1 MTANLTARQWTPLKL
16 PPVSIIVPG
25 YNEEVTVIKTIQSLL
40 KTAYPSFEIIFI
52 DDGSK
57 DKTFELVNNAYGH
70 HPLVQVLSKPN
81 GGKASALNFGI
92 THAQYDFVVCID
104 ADTQLKDD
112 AVYHLKTF
120 CTYKEI
126 GAVAGTVKVG
136 NENNMITR

>member
-1 MTANLTARQWTPLKL
+1 MVRGKKKKFTA
-16 PPVSIIVPG
+16 
-25 YNEEVTVIKTIQSLL
+25 IKTIQSLL
-40 KTAYPSFEIIFI
+40 KTDYPSFEIIFV

-57 DKTFELVNNAYGH
+57 DKTYELVNTAYGH
-70 HPLVQVLSKPN
+70 HPLVQVLTKPN

-112 AVYHLKTF
+112 AVYHLMAFFTDD
-120 CTYKEI
+120 EI

-136 NENNMITR
+136 NSNNMITL